1 MISARLCRVHTKSN
15 RSQVLRSTKIRDN
28 PYLLL
33 RLRSFIYSLF
43 VVVLPIQSIYHITTT
58 IICTRDF
65 PYKLHFHKKAQFFR
79 TKTNSKYTE
88 HRGLT
93 IPTTPIDPRR
103 REREKDKIG
112 TKSSRYVSIYVCMRV
127 VAPYHIETTTDNKQS
142 IGTKQELEYLTMPPP
157 FCSSIAIENIPTL
170 SIPLLP
176 PSFIIL
182 VH

>member
-93 IPTTPIDPRR
+93 IPTTQRDPRR
-103 REREKDKIG
+103 NEGSIKVCLYLCMHEGRG
-112 TKSSRYVSIYVCMRV
+112 TV
-127 VAPYHIETTTDNKQS
+127 PYRNNN
-142 IGTKQELEYLTMPPP
+142 GRPTKQRNTTGIILSNDANHPNLFALLFYCHRIHSDALD
-157 FCSSIAIENIPTL
+157 
-170 SIPLLP
+170 SIPHSPCHL
-176 PSFIIL
+176 
-182 VH
+182 

>member
-65 PYKLHFHKKAQFFR
+65 PYKLNVHKSTFFEHKQTVTIILVTPR
-79 TKTNSKYTE
+79 TIHSTK
-88 HRGLT
+88 
-93 IPTTPIDPRR
+93 IDPRR
-103 REREKDKIG
+103 KERHERGI
-112 TKSSRYVSIYVCMRV
+112 KSERRNQGMSLFMYERV
-127 VAPYHIETTTDNKQS
+127 VAPYPIETTDDKQS
-142 IGTKQELEYLTMPPP
+142 IGTNQDL
-157 FCSSIAIENIPTL
+157 
-170 SIPLLP
+170 
-176 PSFIIL
+176 
-182 VH
+182 